1 MATLEEQAAIL
12 AQVNRDLAEFGA
24 VTETTAARLAEMNQ
38 QLTKA
43 ARAQKRYEQAMEDLG
58 KTVGQTVLD
67 AGKTAKQGS
76 SMYNGAL
83 SAGAEAIDSFA
94 SKFGPWGRLIGASF
108 QVTAKYLQAVNQ
120 QSDKLYDGFKELSRS
135 GAIASDGMTGL
146 FEGLQKTGMGVDQ
159 LNKYLT
165 LLQENNKDLALY
177 GGSVFEGRK
186 RFEDLSKTMEP
197 VREQFMNL
205 GMSQEEQ
212 NASIAGY
219 IRLQARLG
227 RAQTTSTDELAI
239 SAKKYILEQDALT
252 KLTGTTRQ
260 EQEQQQER
268 AMQEEQ
274 YAAKIRQL
282 ELSGQKDA
290 ADRLREMNTLMEEAG
305 PEMGRAF
312 RASITGNL
320 SSADAQKLNLSSQGK
335 AMRDI
340 RKVIDGTLAPAEAAD
355 NIKRAVGKT
364 ADTIGTTLGQFSA
377 FNDSYINFGESQ
389 KARVQAE
396 NNQTAQ
402 LKKIYDDQIKT
413 LAGLGDATTKAK
425 ASMEK
430 AFQTITLATDAFV
443 NLAITPVTKAMAA
456 LTRGLAGLYKLLP
469 GGPDFFAPG
478 ETPAGTYSRSP
489 QTAAAAQ
496 PKPAAPVVA
505 ATVVPPKSTA
515 APTPTGVPAATLTP
529 AQLQTQRANRPQV
542 KGPAARSAPP
552 VPAAPT
558 TVESTTAVPEKSVP
572 SAQSPESKPQGNIQK
587 ILDYIGLKEAR
598 GRYDML
604 VGGKTKPDLTSM
616 TVADVLEFQKTMRAN
631 GHETTALG
639 KYQIIKNTLA
649 GLVKNGTIAMNDVFN
664 SATQDKAAIGLL
676 REKGLDKWLGGQL
689 SKDEFADR
697 VARVWASMP
706 MSSGKSSAEGVGS
719 NKALGSRADYL
730 AAFGARD
737 GGMFN
742 GPQTGY
748 PMTLHGPEAVI
759 PLKDGMVPV
768 SMQDN
773 GITDSIKQ
781 LIAQMS
787 TTTKTPEDNASVN
800 ERLISVLGDLVR
812 GQNQLISTSEQMLR
826 VAAN

>member
-159 LNKYLT
+159 LNKYLA

-177 GGSVFEGRK
+177 GGTVFEGRR

-212 NASIAGY
+212 NAAIAGY

-227 RAQTTSTDELAI
+227 RAQTLSTDELAV
-239 SAKKYILEQDALT
+239 SAKKYMLEQDALT
-252 KLTGTTRQ
+252 KLTGSTRQ

-282 ELSGQKDA
+282 ELSGQQGA
-290 ADRLREMNTLMEEAG
+290 VDRLNSLNKMLEETSPDLA
-305 PEMGRAF
+305 RAF

-320 SSADAQKLNLSSQGK
+320 SNVDAQKLNMSTQGK
-335 AMRDI
+335 AIQDI
-340 RKVIDGTLAPAEAAD
+340 KKVIDGTMQPVEAAD
-355 NIKRAVGKT
+355 SISRAVGKT
-364 ADTIGTTLGQFSA
+364 ADKIGTTLGQFSA
-377 FNDSYINFGESQ
+377 FNDSFINFSVSQ
-389 KARVQAE
+389 KARIKAE
-396 NNQTAQ
+396 NNQTEQ
-402 LKKIYDDQIKT
+402 LKKIYDDQNKT
-413 LAGLGDATTKAK
+413 LAGLGDATTQAK

-489 QTAAAAQ
+489 QTAAAQRAG
-496 PKPAAPVVA
+496 PAAPATSAPPAARPAAPVAPA
-505 ATVVPPKSTA
+505 APATSAPSPTTTTA
-515 APTPTGVPAATLTP
+515 APNPSRAGVTAM
-529 AQLQTQRANRPQV
+529 
-542 KGPAARSAPP
+542 PP
-552 VPAAPT
+552 VPPRSTASEGELGAKPPNNAAP
-558 TVESTTAVPEKSVP
+558 
-572 SAQSPESKPQGNIQK
+572 SKPLLAPRSSPTMSEDEIKKMIAHHEGTRYRPYQDSLGLWTVGIGHLIGDGKSLPPEWNREFSKEEVQSMFEKDYAHHRAGAAANTPNFDKMTSAMQGAFTDLAFNMGPNWIKAKGFKTLEKELKNFNTDGVVASLTNSKWAKQVGERAGH
-587 ILDYIGLKEAR
+587 ITGLI
-598 GRYDML
+598 
-604 VGGKTKPDLTSM
+604 
-616 TVADVLEFQKTMRAN
+616 N
-631 GHETTALG
+631 
-639 KYQIIKNTLA
+639 
-649 GLVKNGTIAMNDVFN
+649 
-664 SATQDKAAIGLL
+664 
-676 REKGLDKWLGGQL
+676 
-689 SKDEFADR
+689 
-697 VARVWASMP
+697 
-706 MSSGKSSAEGVGS
+706 SSGFLQAK
-719 NKALGSRADYL
+719 
-730 AAFGARD
+730 D

-787 TTTKTPEDNASVN
+787 TTTKTPEDNASMN

>member
-135 GAIASDGMTGL
+135 GAVASDGMTGL

-177 GGSVFEGRK
+177 GGTVFEGRQ

-212 NASIAGY
+212 NAAIAGY

-290 ADRLREMNTLMEEAG
+290 ADRLREMNTLMEQAG

-396 NNQTAQ
+396 NNKQHNS
-402 LKKIYDDQIKT
+402 KKSTMIKT
-413 LAGLGDATTKAK
+413 K
-425 ASMEK
+425 
-430 AFQTITLATDAFV
+430 
-443 NLAITPVTKAMAA
+443 
-456 LTRGLAGLYKLLP
+456 R
-469 GGPDFFAPG
+469 
-478 ETPAGTYSRSP
+478 
-489 QTAAAAQ
+489 
-496 PKPAAPVVA
+496 
-505 ATVVPPKSTA
+505 
-515 APTPTGVPAATLTP
+515 
-529 AQLQTQRANRPQV
+529 
-542 KGPAARSAPP
+542 
-552 VPAAPT
+552 
-558 TVESTTAVPEKSVP
+558 
-572 SAQSPESKPQGNIQK
+572 
-587 ILDYIGLKEAR
+587 
-598 GRYDML
+598 
-604 VGGKTKPDLTSM
+604 
-616 TVADVLEFQKTMRAN
+616 
-631 GHETTALG
+631 
-639 KYQIIKNTLA
+639 
-649 GLVKNGTIAMNDVFN
+649 
-664 SATQDKAAIGLL
+664 
-676 REKGLDKWLGGQL
+676 WLGW
-689 SKDEFADR
+689 
-697 VARVWASMP
+697 VMP
-706 MSSGKSSAEGVGS
+706 
-719 NKALGSRADYL
+719 
-730 AAFGARD
+730 
-737 GGMFN
+737 
-742 GPQTGY
+742 Q
-748 PMTLHGPEAVI
+748 PEPKHPWKKHFKPSLW
-759 PLKDGMVPV
+759 PLMH
-768 SMQDN
+768 
-773 GITDSIKQ
+773 
-781 LIAQMS
+781 L
-787 TTTKTPEDNASVN
+787 
-800 ERLISVLGDLVR
+800 
-812 GQNQLISTSEQMLR
+812 
-826 VAAN
+826 

>member
-12 AQVNRDLAEFGA
+12 AQVNKDLADFGA

-94 SKFGPWGRLIGASF
+94 SKFGPWGRLIGGAF

-165 LLQENNKDLALY
+165 LMQENSKDLALY
-177 GGSVFEGRK
+177 GGTVFEGRK

-197 VREQFMNL
+197 MREQFMNL

-227 RAQTTSTDELAI
+227 RTQTANTDELAV
-239 SAKKYILEQDALT
+239 SAKKYMLEQDALT

-282 ELSGQKDA
+282 ELSGQKEA
-290 ADRLREMNTLMEEAG
+290 ADRLRAMNVIMEQAG

-312 RASITGNL
+312 RASVTGNL
-320 SSADAQKLNLSSQGK
+320 SSADAQKLNMASQGK
-335 AMRDI
+335 AMQEI
-340 RKVIDGTLAPAEAAD
+340 RKVIAGTVSPVEAAQTVF
-355 NIKRAVGKT
+355 KQVGQT
-364 ADTIGTTLGQFSA
+364 ADTVGTTLGQFNA
-377 FNDSYINFGESQ
+377 YNDTFINLTESQ
-389 KARVQAE
+389 KARILADK
-396 NNQTAQ
+396 NQTAQ
-402 LKKIYDDQIKT
+402 LEKIYADQNKT
-413 LAGLGDATTKAK
+413 LAGMGDATTKAK
-425 ASMEK
+425 AAMEK
-430 AFQTITLATDAFV
+430 SFQTITLATDAFV
-443 NLAITPVTKAMAA
+443 NLAIEPVTKAMAA
-456 LTRGLAGLYKLLP
+456 LTRGMEFLYKLLP
-469 GGPDFFAPG
+469 GGPSPSAPV
-478 ETPAGTYSRSP
+478 EKEAPAGMEFDVEGNVI
-489 QTAAAAQ
+489 
-496 PKPAAPVVA
+496 PAPAPPVVA
-505 ATVVPPKSTA
+505 ATVVTPKSTA
-515 APTPTGVPAATLTP
+515 APAPASVPAATLTP
-529 AQLQTQRANRPQV
+529 AQMQTQRANRPQV
-542 KGPAARSAPP
+542 KGAAARSAPP
-552 VPAAPT
+552 VSAAPT
-558 TVESTTAVPEKSVP
+558 TVESTTVVPEKPVP
-572 SAQSPESKPQGNIQK
+572 SAQAPESKPQGNIQK

-604 VGGKTKPDLTSM
+604 VGGKTKSDLTTM

-639 KYQIIKNTLA
+639 KYQIIKDTLA

-676 REKGLDKWLGGQL
+676 REKGLDKWLSGQL

-781 LIAQMS
+781 LITQMS
-787 TTTKTPEDNASVN
+787 TTSKPAENAASVN
-800 ERLISVLGDLVR
+800 EKLISVLEDLVR
-812 GQNQLISTSEQMLR
+812 GQKQLISTNEQMLR

>member
-1 MATLEEQAAIL
+1 MATLEEQAEIL
-12 AQVNRDLAEFGA
+12 TQVNRDLAEFGA

-67 AGKTAKQGS
+67 MGKTAKQGS
-76 SMYNGAL
+76 SIYNGAL
-83 SAGAEAIDSFA
+83 GAGAEAIDSFA
-94 SKFGPWGRLIGASF
+94 SKFGPWGRLIGSAF

-159 LNKYLT
+159 LNKYLA
-165 LLQENNKDLALY
+165 LIQENNKDLALY
-177 GGSVFEGRK
+177 GGTVFEGRR

-197 VREQFMNL
+197 MREQFMNL

-212 NASIAGY
+212 NAAIAGY

-227 RAQTTSTDELAI
+227 RAQTTSTNELAV
-239 SAKKYILEQDALT
+239 SAKKYMLEQDALT

-282 ELSGQKDA
+282 ELSGQKEA
-290 ADRLREMNTLMEEAG
+290 ADKLKAMNTIMEQAG

-320 SSADAQKLNLSSQGK
+320 SSADAQKLNMASQGK
-335 AMRDI
+335 AMQEI
-340 RKVIDGTLAPAEAAD
+340 RKVIAGTVTPVEASQT
-355 NIKRAVGKT
+355 IFKAVGKT
-364 ADTIGTTLGQFSA
+364 ADKVGTTLGQFNA
-377 FNDSYINFGESQ
+377 YNDTFGSITEAQ
-389 KARVQAE
+389 KARILGE

-402 LKKIYDDQIKT
+402 LEKIYADQNKT
-413 LAGLGDATTKAK
+413 LTGMGDATTQAK
-425 ASMEK
+425 AAMEK
-430 AFQTITLATDAFV
+430 SFQTITLATDAFV

-456 LTRGLAGLYKLLP
+456 LTGGLEVLYKLLP
-469 GGPDFFAPG
+469 GGPSPSAPV
-478 ETPAGTYSRSP
+478 ETAAPAGMEFDAEGNVI
-489 QTAAAAQ
+489 TA
-496 PKPAAPVVA
+496 PPAP
-505 ATVVPPKSTA
+505 ATPT
-515 APTPTGVPAATLTP
+515 APTPTTTTAAPAVPATP
-529 AQLQTQRANRPQV
+529 TAPSPTTTT
-542 KGPAARSAPP
+542 AAPNPSSAGVTAMPP
-552 VPAAPT
+552 VPPRSTASEGALGPKPPNNAAPPKPLLAPRSSPT
-558 TVESTTAVPEKSVP
+558 MSEEELKKMIAHHEGTRYRPYQDNLGLWTVGIGHLIGDGKSLPPEWNREFSKEEVQAMFEKDYAHHRAGAAANTP
-572 SAQSPESKPQGNIQK
+572 NFDKMTSAMQG
-587 ILDYIGLKEAR
+587 AF
-598 GRYDML
+598 
-604 VGGKTKPDLTSM
+604 TDLAFNM
-616 TVADVLEFQKTMRAN
+616 GPN
-631 GHETTALG
+631 W
-639 KYQIIKNTLA
+639 IKAKGFNTLEKELKNFNTDGVVA
-649 GLVKNGTIAMNDVFN
+649 SLTNSKWAKQVGERSGHITGLIN
-664 SATQDKAAIGLL
+664 
-676 REKGLDKWLGGQL
+676 
-689 SKDEFADR
+689 
-697 VARVWASMP
+697 
-706 MSSGKSSAEGVGS
+706 SSGFLQAK
-719 NKALGSRADYL
+719 
-730 AAFGARD
+730 D

-787 TTTKTPEDNASVN
+787 TTSRPAENAASIN
-800 ERLISVLGDLVR
+800 EKLVAVLEDLVR
-812 GQNQLISTSEQMLR
+812 GQKQLISSSEQMLR

>member
-12 AQVNRDLAEFGA
+12 AQVNRDLAEFGSI
-24 VTETTAARLAEMNQ
+24 TEATAIQLAAMNQ

-94 SKFGPWGRLIGASF
+94 SKFGPWGRMIGSAF

-177 GGSVFEGRK
+177 GGTVFEGRR

-260 EQEQQQER
+260 DQEQQQER

-290 ADRLREMNTLMEEAG
+290 ADRLKAMNTIMEQAG

-320 SSADAQKLNLSSQGK
+320 SSADAQKLNMASQGK
-335 AMRDI
+335 AMREI
-340 RKVIDGTLAPAEAAD
+340 RKVIAGTVSPVEASQTVF
-355 NIKRAVGKT
+355 KAVGKT
-364 ADTIGTTLGQFSA
+364 ADKVGTTLGQFNA
-377 FNDSYINFGESQ
+377 YNDTFGSITEAQ
-389 KARVQAE
+389 KARILGE

-402 LKKIYDDQIKT
+402 LKKIYDDQNKT
-413 LAGLGDATTKAK
+413 LAGLGDVTTKAK
-425 ASMEK
+425 AAMEK
-430 AFQTITLATDAFV
+430 SFQTITLATDAFV

-456 LTRGLAGLYKLLP
+456 LTGGLEVLYKLLP
-469 GGPDFFAPG
+469 GGPSPSAPV
-478 ETPAGTYSRSP
+478 EPAAPAGMEFDAEGGVI
-489 QTAAAAQ
+489 TAPPAPAKPAAPPSA
-496 PKPAAPVVA
+496 KPAAPVA
-505 ATVVPPKSTA
+505 PATPTAPSPTTTTA
-515 APTPTGVPAATLTP
+515 APNPSGAGVTAM
-529 AQLQTQRANRPQV
+529 
-542 KGPAARSAPP
+542 PP
-552 VPAAPT
+552 VPPRSTASEGALGPKPPNNAAPPKPLLAPRSSPT
-558 TVESTTAVPEKSVP
+558 MSEEEIKKMIAHHEGTRYRPYKDSLGLWTVGIGHLIGDGKSLPPEWNREFSKEEVQAMFEKDYAHHRAGAAAKTP
-572 SAQSPESKPQGNIQK
+572 NFDKMTSAMQGAFTDLAFNMGPNWIKAKGFKTLEKELKNFNTDGVVASLTNSKWAKQ
-587 ILDYIGLKEAR
+587 
-598 GRYDML
+598 
-604 VGGKTKPDLTSM
+604 VG
-616 TVADVLEFQKTMRAN
+616 ERA
-631 GHETTALG
+631 GHITNL
-639 KYQIIKNTLA
+639 IN
-649 GLVKNGTIAMNDVFN
+649 
-664 SATQDKAAIGLL
+664 
-676 REKGLDKWLGGQL
+676 
-689 SKDEFADR
+689 
-697 VARVWASMP
+697 
-706 MSSGKSSAEGVGS
+706 SSGFLQAK
-719 NKALGSRADYL
+719 
-730 AAFGARD
+730 D